1 MDRLKIVRNWI
12 WQVTRKIARPEADIL
27 LFQNPYLNLQFRKQ
41 LLEINLEMFD
51 KELRKKFPGTG
62 IKRTEDTLK

>member
-12 WQVTRKIARPEADIL
+12 WQITRKIARPEADIL
-27 LFQNPYLNLQFRKQ
+27 LFQNSYITLQFRKQ

-51 KELRKKFPGTG
+51 KELRKKFPRTG

>member
-1 MDRLKIVRNWI
+1 MDRLKIVRNWM
-12 WQVTRKIARPEADIL
+12 WQITRKIARPEADIL
-27 LFQNPYLNLQFRKQ
+27 LFRNSYLTLQFRKQ

-51 KELRKKFPGTG
+51 KELSKKFPRTG

>member
-12 WQVTRKIARPEADIL
+12 WQITRKTALLEADIL
-27 LFQNPYLNLQFRKQ
+27 LYQNSYITLQFRKQ

-51 KELRKKFPGTG
+51 KELRRKFPRTG